1 MFNSGTLCCS
11 VEKGD
16 YIKAL
21 TRNDNQFKDDESVQN
36 DNQFKM
42 IISSRMMKNI
52 TKIQDEKFSSVMW
65 NDEKNGQLG
74 EKGCNEKKGNGIRLE
89 MG

>member
-1 MFNSGTLCCS
+1 
-11 VEKGD
+11 
-16 YIKAL
+16 
-21 TRNDNQFKDDESVQN
+21 
-36 DNQFKM
+36 
-42 IISSRMMKNI
+42 MMKNI

>member
-1 MFNSGTLCCS
+1 MRNSTNRSHLNIGHHLGQFNETLEGCFNSGTLCCS

-36 DNQFKM
+36 DNQFKD
-42 IISSRMMKNI
+42 
-52 TKIQDEKFSSVMW
+52 DEKHY
-65 NDEKNGQLG
+65 KNTG
-74 EKGCNEKKGNGIRLE
+74 
-89 MG
+89 